1 MLALSLFGCC
11 GTVIP
16 LTSIDAEHTLGG
28 NFQSLFERD
37 RVDTKSIKFFLYL
50 PLLVPIIL
58 FFVSLQIRPTVGQDS
73 GVGFVTLRSMLQGG
87 AFNYFISPDPANIA
101 NDSAAFL
108 TWFSPGQ
115 YLVPGAFVWLGMDYK
130 TAISLTVLISS
141 VVGVIGWAKVAQ
153 KFAAPPFVIFV
164 FLCGLVLFRYGTLPF
179 QMYTGGEVLLFAA
192 APWSFCWLW
201 SAIEKPPM
209 ACFTFAL
216 ISVAILF
223 FAKLTG
229 LIVFAADVLAISLLE
244 LLRKRRVTSAML
256 ALWTACGV
264 GAISFI
270 VFWHSHG
277 GVPADGSRFAVTL
290 PAVWFPVAGAAL
302 SGVSGVDLLNWILHH
317 RSIPLLLALA
327 ILLGLIGMRLVFWI
341 WNRMSDTGYKVG
353 AVIGLLAIATLIAS
367 VLAAVYVL
375 HIPFSFEQR
384 NFRDTGLLA
393 SGLFGLV
400 LMFWVWDQL
409 QSTRYRLMTIC
420 FFAIIAFYTTAL
432 IVMYI
437 GGSSI
442 SFEERHFRYAGI
454 LFSLMF
460 LVALDLR
467 RLLAKGLTFVIFGA
481 FAIYSL
487 ASYVADAR
495 ELTKGRY
502 YEQLSFNL
510 LRMVP
515 SGVLEYLRSQATENN
530 WRRPVVV
537 ISPQVALDL
546 PRFRIIEADLDFIPI
561 ETIHDFKWAGRAEKV
576 IVVLQQ
582 QMTANGKAEA
592 LLKCF
597 VDYDQ
602 SKWSQVQ
609 VDGMVIYS
617 Q

>member
-1 MLALSLFGCC
+1 MGS
-11 GTVIP
+11 
-16 LTSIDAEHTLGG
+16 
-28 NFQSLFERD
+28 NQSLLEKEC
-37 RVDTKSIKFFLYL
+37 VDARSMKFFLYV

-58 FFVSLQIRPTVGQDS
+58 FLVSLQIRPTVGQDS
-73 GVGFVTLRSMLQGG
+73 GIGFVTLRSMLQGG
-87 AFNYFISPDPANIA
+87 GVNYFISPDPANIA
-101 NDSAAFL
+101 NDLSTFL

-115 YLVPGAFVWLGMDYK
+115 YLVPGAFVWLGIDYK
-130 TAISLTVLISS
+130 SAISLTVLISS

-153 KFAAPPFVIFV
+153 TFAARPSVIFI

-201 SAIEKPPM
+201 SAIEKPPV

-216 ISVAILF
+216 MSLAILF

-229 LIVFAADVLAISLLE
+229 LVVFAANVLAISLLE

-256 ALWTACGV
+256 ALWTASGV
-264 GAISFI
+264 GVISFI
-270 VFWHSHG
+270 FFWHSHG

-290 PAVWFPVAGAAL
+290 PAVWFPLAGAAL

-317 RSIPLLLALA
+317 RSTPMLLALA
-327 ILLGLIGMRLVFWI
+327 ILVGLIGVLVVFWK
-341 WNRMSDTGYKVG
+341 WNRIPEARYKV
-353 AVIGLLAIATLIAS
+353 AAIIGLLAVATLFS
-367 VLAAVYVL
+367 GVFAAFYVW
-375 HIPFSFEQR
+375 HNPFSFDQR
-384 NFRDTGLLA
+384 NLRDAGLLA

-400 LMFWVWDQL
+400 LTLWVWGQL
-409 QSTRYRLMTIC
+409 RSTRYRPMTIC
-420 FFAIIAFYTTAL
+420 FFAIIAFYTIAFIL
-432 IVMYI
+432 MYS

-442 SFEERHFRYAGI
+442 SLEERHLRYAGI
-454 LFSLMF
+454 LFFLMI

-467 RLLAKGLTFVIFGA
+467 REFLAKGLTLMIFCGSV
-481 FAIYSL
+481 IYSL
-487 ASYVADAR
+487 ASYVVDAR

-510 LRMVP
+510 LQMVP
-515 SGVLEYLRSQATENN
+515 SSVLEYLRSQATENN

-546 PRFRIIEADLDFIPI
+546 PSFRIIEADLDFIPI
-561 ETIHDFKWAGRAEKV
+561 ETIHDFKWAGHAEK
-576 IVVLQQ
+576 IIMVVPD
-582 QMTANGKAEA
+582 QMAANGKAEA
-592 LLKCF
+592 LLKRF

-602 SKWSQVQ
+602 SKWSQMR